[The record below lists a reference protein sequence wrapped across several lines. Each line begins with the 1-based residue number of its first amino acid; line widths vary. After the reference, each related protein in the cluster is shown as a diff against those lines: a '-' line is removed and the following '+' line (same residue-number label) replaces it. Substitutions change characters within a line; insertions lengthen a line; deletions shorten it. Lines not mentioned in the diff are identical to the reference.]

1 MARCLW
7 PPLTTVR
14 QPIKKAAAIA
24 TGMLLESLRSRDF
37 TPVNQEIPGELVIRE
52 SAAAPSRK

>member
-1 MARCLW
+1 MSQRLW

-14 QPIKKAAAIA
+14 QPIKRAAAVA
-24 TGMLLESLRSRDF
+24 TGMLLDSLRTRDF
-37 TPVNQEIPGELVIRE
+37 TPVNQEIPGELVVRE